1 MPVIWSRFPPGR
13 KVGGRPRG
21 RTARRRAPAFPTLSA
36 ALWVL
41 IAGTALWLGGGELR
55 LPDIGVA
62 PDRGPA
68 ESVVQSFPLCARPP
82 HANCVID
89 GDTFYFRKQS
99 IRIADID
106 APETHPPR
114 CEREAQL
121 GAAATSRLGAL
132 LNAGPF
138 EMQIGARDE
147 DRYGRKLR
155 TLVRD
160 GKSLGGILVT
170 EGLARRW
177 TGSRQPWCG

>member
-1 MPVIWSRFPPGR
+1 VERIGR
-13 KVGGRPRG
+13 RHHRRRG
-21 RTARRRAPAFPTLSA
+21 RSTTRVAARATNT
-36 ALWVL
+36 ALWILV
-41 IAGTALWLGGGELR
+41 AATALWLGGWELR
-55 LPDIGVA
+55 LPDIGIA

-68 ESVVQSFPLCARPP
+68 RSVVQAFPLCARPP

-89 GDTFYFRKQS
+89 GDTFYFESQS

-114 CEREAQL
+114 CAEEARL
-121 GAAATSRLGAL
+121 GKAATARLRDL

-138 EMQIGARDE
+138 EMRSGTRDE

-155 TLVRD
+155 TIVRD
-160 GKSLGGILVT
+160 GDSLGRILVA

-177 TGSRQPWCG
+177 TGSRQPWCGA

>member
-1 MPVIWSRFPPGR
+1 MPVIWNRFPPGR
-13 KVGGRPRG
+13 RVGGRPRG
-21 RTARRRAPAFPTLSA
+21 RAARRRAPGVPTLSA

-41 IAGTALWLGGGELR
+41 VAGTALWLGGWELR
-55 LPDIGVA
+55 LPDIAA
-62 PDRGPA
+62 PDRAPTEA
-68 ESVVQSFPLCARPP
+68 VAQNFLLCARPP

-89 GDTFYFRKQS
+89 GDTFYFREQS

-121 GAAATSRLGAL
+121 GAAATSRLSDL

-138 EMQIGARDE
+138 KMQAGARDE

-160 GKSLGGILVT
+160 GKSVGGILVT